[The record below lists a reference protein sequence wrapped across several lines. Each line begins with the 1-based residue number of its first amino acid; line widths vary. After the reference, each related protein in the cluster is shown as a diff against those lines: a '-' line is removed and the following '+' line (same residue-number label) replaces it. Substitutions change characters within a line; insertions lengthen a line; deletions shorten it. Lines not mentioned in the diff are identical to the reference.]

1 MLETVT
7 YIEKN
12 HRFATKRTER
22 GYIMMK
28 KIIGLLCVLVC
39 VFFVTVGAEGEVV
52 LSCSSAILV
61 EATTG
66 QVLYENQADSPM
78 PPASITKIMTM
89 LLTMEAIERGDIT
102 YDDIVTASERA
113 KSMGGSTIFLD
124 AGEQMSVRDL
134 LKGVAVASANDACVA
149 LGEYIAGSES
159 AFVEAMNSRAKE
171 LGMENTTFY
180 NTNGLD
186 AEGHLS
192 TARDIAKMSC
202 ALLAHSDIYDFTT
215 IWMDTLRSGAFQL
228 ANTNKLIRF
237 YDGATGLKTGSTDG
251 AGCCISASAKRGNLH
266 LVAVVLNA
274 PNSKARF
281 ADAKALLDYGFNT
294 FDAYQGSAEGTV
306 LCEIPV
312 KKGMFPLVEGV
323 IESGFSFID
332 TKTGLSGIEEITLPL
347 EEIVAPVREG
357 DVVGRVSYRMNGT
370 EIGSVRIIAN
380 RTIEKRGWK
389 AQFMRILRCIC
400 GEM

>member
-1 MLETVT
+1 M
-7 YIEKN
+7 
-12 HRFATKRTER
+12 KR
-22 GYIMMK
+22 ILC
-28 KIIGLLCVLVC
+28 IIGLLMGLCTFAVH
-39 VFFVTVGAEGEVV
+39 AEGEVP
-52 LSCSSAILV
+52 LSCTSAVLV
-61 EATTG
+61 EAATG
-66 QVLYENQADSPM
+66 QVLYENNADSPM

-186 AEGHLS
+186 ADGHLS

-202 ALLAHSDIYDFTT
+202 ALLAHPDIYTFTT
-215 IWMDTLRSGAFQL
+215 IWMDTLRNGAFQL

-266 LVAVVLNA
+266 LVAVILNA
-274 PNSKARF
+274 PNSKSRF
-281 ADAKALLDYGFNT
+281 ADAKALLDYGFGT
-294 FDAYQGSAEGTV
+294 FDAYQGSLEGTV
-306 LCEIPV
+306 LCTIPV
-312 KKGMFPLVEGV
+312 KKGTLPLVEGMV
-323 IESGFSFID
+323 ESSFSFID
-332 TKTGLSGIEEITLPL
+332 AKSGLSGIEEIALPI
-347 EEIVAPVREG
+347 EELSAPVREG
-357 DVVGRVSYRMNGT
+357 DVIGRISYRMNGT
-370 EIGSVRIIAN
+370 EIGSVRMIAKQ
-380 RTIEKRGWK
+380 TVEKRSWK
-389 AQFMRILRCIC
+389 TQFMRILRCAC

>member
-1 MLETVT
+1 M
-7 YIEKN
+7 
-12 HRFATKRTER
+12 KR
-22 GYIMMK
+22 IICM
-28 KIIGLLCVLVC
+28 IGLIMGLCSALVY
-39 VFFVTVGAEGEVV
+39 AEGEVA
-52 LSCSSAILV
+52 LSCTSAVLV

-66 QVLYENQADSPM
+66 QVLYENNADSPM

-171 LGMENTTFY
+171 LGMENTTFH

-202 ALLAHSDIYDFTT
+202 ALLSFPDIYEFTT
-215 IWMDTLRSGAFQL
+215 IWMDTLRNGAFQL

-266 LVAVVLNA
+266 LIAVILNA

-294 FDAYQGSAEGTV
+294 FDAYQGSPEGTV

-312 KKGMFPLVEGV
+312 KKGIFPLVEGV

-332 TKTGLSGIEEITLPL
+332 AKSGLSGIEEIALPL
-347 EEIVAPVREG
+347 EELSAPVREG
-357 DVVGRVSYRMNGT
+357 DVVGRISYRMNGT
-370 EIGSVRIIAN
+370 EIGSVRMVAKQ
-380 RTIEKRGWK
+380 TVEKRSWK
-389 AQFMRILRCIC
+389 AQFVRILRCAC